1 MKTKF
6 LILFFTIFSS
16 LAFLQEEKPDSALS
30 LDQLLELVQKGKFAE
45 SEEAIFA
52 GGCFWCLEHDL
63 EKLDGV
69 VSAESGYSGGDLIN
83 PTYQDHSGHQ
93 EVVKVIFDSDI
104 ISYKDLLKQYWVNI
118 DPFDNNGQ
126 FCDRG
131 DSYKPVI
138 FTSNQEQKRDA
149 KESQETISVGL
160 NIPLEQL
167 KVDIVESK
175 VFWLAE
181 NYQQDFAVKNPLKY
195 NFYRTSCGR
204 DNRLKKVW
212 GEYKN

>member
-1 MKTKF
+1 MISMNKIF
-6 LILFFTIFSS
+6 RRLIVFSI
-16 LAFLQEEKPDSALS
+16 LL
-30 LDQLLELVQKGKFAE
+30 QLLIACPLQVFAE

-118 DPFDNNGQ
+118 DPFDNKGQ

-181 NYQQDFAVKNPLKY
+181 NYHQDFAVKNPLKY

-212 GEYKN
+212 GEYKY

>member
-1 MKTKF
+1 MIAMNKIF
-6 LILFFTIFSS
+6 RRLIVFSI
-16 LAFLQEEKPDSALS
+16 LL
-30 LDQLLELVQKGKFAE
+30 QLLIVCPLHAFAE

-149 KESQETISVGL
+149 KESEETISVGL
-160 NIPLEQL
+160 NMPLEQL

-181 NYQQDFAVKNPLKY
+181 NYHQDFAVKNPLKY

-212 GEYKN
+212 GEYKY

>member
-1 MKTKF
+1 MITMNKIFRRIVVTCMLLQM
-6 LILFFTIFSS
+6 LIFCP
-16 LAFLQEEKPDSALS
+16 LQA
-30 LDQLLELVQKGKFAE
+30 FAE

-63 EKLDGV
+63 EEIDGV
-69 VSAESGYSGGDLIN
+69 VSAESGYSGGDLN
-83 PTYQDHSGHQ
+83 QPTYENHSGHQ
-93 EVVKVIFDSDI
+93 EVVKIIFDSDI

-118 DPFDNNGQ
+118 DPFDNKGQ

-138 FTSNQEQKRDA
+138 FISNQEQERDA
-149 KESQETISVGL
+149 KESQENISVLL
-160 NIPLEQL
+160 NVPLDQL
-167 KVDIVESK
+167 KVDIIESK

-181 NYQQDFAVKNPLKY
+181 KYHQDFAVKNPLKY
-195 NFYRTSCGR
+195 NFYRKSCGR

-212 GEYKN
+212 GEYINSN

>member
-1 MKTKF
+1 MIAMNKIF
-6 LILFFTIFSS
+6 RRLIVFSI
-16 LAFLQEEKPDSALS
+16 LL
-30 LDQLLELVQKGKFAE
+30 QLLIACPLQAFAE

-69 VSAESGYSGGDLIN
+69 VSAESGYSGGDLID

-181 NYQQDFAVKNPLKY
+181 NYHQDFAVKNPLKY

-212 GEYKN
+212 GEYKY

>member
-1 MKTKF
+1 MISMNKIF
-6 LILFFTIFSS
+6 RRLIVFSI
-16 LAFLQEEKPDSALS
+16 LL
-30 LDQLLELVQKGKFAE
+30 QLLIACPLHAFAE

-181 NYQQDFAVKNPLKY
+181 NYHQDFAVKNPLKY

-204 DNRLKKVW
+204 DNRFKKVW
-212 GEYKN
+212 GEYK

>member
-1 MKTKF
+1 MISMNKIF
-6 LILFFTIFSS
+6 RRLIVFSI
-16 LAFLQEEKPDSALS
+16 LL
-30 LDQLLELVQKGKFAE
+30 QLLIACPLQAFAE

-167 KVDIVESK
+167 KVDIVDSK

-181 NYQQDFAVKNPLKY
+181 NYHQDFAVKNPLKY

-212 GEYKN
+212 GEYKY

>member
-1 MKTKF
+1 MISMNKIF
-6 LILFFTIFSS
+6 RRLIVFSI
-16 LAFLQEEKPDSALS
+16 LL
-30 LDQLLELVQKGKFAE
+30 QLLIACPLQAFAE

-181 NYQQDFAVKNPLKY
+181 NYHQDFAVKNPLKY

-212 GEYKN
+212 GEYK

>member
-1 MKTKF
+1 MISMNKIF
-6 LILFFTIFSS
+6 RRLIVFSI
-16 LAFLQEEKPDSALS
+16 LL
-30 LDQLLELVQKGKFAE
+30 QLLIACPLQAFAE

-149 KESQETISVGL
+149 NESQEIISVGL

-181 NYQQDFAVKNPLKY
+181 NYHQDFAVKNPLKY

-212 GEYKN
+212 GEYKY

>member
-1 MKTKF
+1 MISMNKIF
-6 LILFFTIFSS
+6 RRLIVFSI
-16 LAFLQEEKPDSALS
+16 LL
-30 LDQLLELVQKGKFAE
+30 QLLIACPLQVFAE

-83 PTYQDHSGHQ
+83 PTYQNHSGHQ

-104 ISYKDLLKQYWVNI
+104 LSYKDLLKQYWVNI

-126 FCDRG
+126 FCDRV

-138 FTSNQEQKRDA
+138 FTSNQQQKRDA

-181 NYQQDFAVKNPLKY
+181 NYHQDFAVKNPLKY

-212 GEYKN
+212 GEYK

>member
-1 MKTKF
+1 MISMNKIF
-6 LILFFTIFSS
+6 RRLIVFSI
-16 LAFLQEEKPDSALS
+16 LL
-30 LDQLLELVQKGKFAE
+30 QLLIACPLQVFAE

-138 FTSNQEQKRDA
+138 FTSNEEQKRDA

-181 NYQQDFAVKNPLKY
+181 NYHQDFAVKNPLKY

-212 GEYKN
+212 GEYKY

>member
-1 MKTKF
+1 MISMNKIF
-6 LILFFTIFSS
+6 RRLIVFSI
-16 LAFLQEEKPDSALS
+16 LL
-30 LDQLLELVQKGKFAE
+30 QLLIACPLQAFGE

-118 DPFDNNGQ
+118 DPFDNKGQ

-181 NYQQDFAVKNPLKY
+181 NYHQDFAVKNPLKY

-204 DNRLKKVW
+204 DNRLKKGW
-212 GEYKN
+212 GEYKY

>member
-1 MKTKF
+1 MNKIF
-6 LILFFTIFSS
+6 RRLI
-16 LAFLQEEKPDSALS
+16 AFLML
-30 LDQLLELVQKGKFAE
+30 LQLLIASPVKAFAE

-69 VSAESGYSGGDLIN
+69 VSAESGYSGGDLTN
-83 PTYQDHSGHQ
+83 PTYENHLGHQ
-93 EVVKVIFDSDI
+93 EVVKVIFDPDV

-118 DPFDNNGQ
+118 DPFDDEGQ

-131 DSYKPVI
+131 NSYKPVI
-138 FTSNQEQKRDA
+138 FISNQEQESDA
-149 KESQETISVGL
+149 YESQETISLAL

-167 KVDIVESK
+167 KVDIIDSK
-175 VFWLAE
+175 DFWIAE
-181 NYQQDFAVKNPLKY
+181 KYHQDFAVKNPLKY
-195 NFYRTSCGR
+195 NFYRSSCGR

-212 GEYKN
+212 GEYK

>member
-1 MKTKF
+1 MIPMKKILRR
-6 LILFFTIFSS
+6 LIVLC
-16 LAFLQEEKPDSALS
+16 LLM
-30 LDQLLELVQKGKFAE
+30 QLLITFPVKAFAE

-69 VSAESGYSGGDLIN
+69 FSAESGYSGGDMIN
-83 PTYQDHSGHQ
+83 PTYQNHSGHQ
-93 EVVKVIFDSDI
+93 EVVKVSFDPEV

-118 DPFDNNGQ
+118 DPFDNKGQ

-131 DSYKPVI
+131 NSYKPVI
-138 FTSNQEQKRDA
+138 FTSNDKQKSDVKDIQEI
-149 KESQETISVGL
+149 ISLAL
-160 NIPLEQL
+160 NIPTDKL
-167 KVDIVESK
+167 KVDIVDSK
-175 VFWLAE
+175 DFWIAE
-181 NYQQDFAVKNPLKY
+181 KYHQDYAIKNPIKY

-212 GEYKN
+212 GEYKK

>member
-1 MKTKF
+1 MISMNKIF
-6 LILFFTIFSS
+6 RRLIVFSI
-16 LAFLQEEKPDSALS
+16 LL
-30 LDQLLELVQKGKFAE
+30 QLLIACPLQVFAE

-104 ISYKDLLKQYWVNI
+104 ISYKDLLKQYWVNV

-181 NYQQDFAVKNPLKY
+181 NYHQDFAVKNPLKY

-212 GEYKN
+212 GEYKY